1 MTNKELID
9 KIRQEIERQMAFLP
23 TVGYST
29 HIADDY
35 IPVQNVLKH
44 LLSFLDS
51 LPVEAPEGLDEAAEN
66 YGEANTKEEYH
77 TEEGIIQTY
86 GIAYEA
92 FKAGAEWAFGQG
104 VTMNGSVTKI
114 GTDCFLDVDGDQE
127 QMLSVFD
134 NEEEVIV
141 QIRKK

>member
-1 MTNKELID
+1 MTRN
-9 KIRQEIERQMAFLP
+9 M
-23 TVGYST
+23 
-29 HIADDY
+29 
-35 IPVQNVLKH
+35 
-44 LLSFLDS
+44 
-51 LPVEAPEGLDEAAEN
+51 
-66 YGEANTKEEYH
+66 TKEEVINYLKSYS
-77 TEEGIIQTY
+77 EPPSMMKVFPNCEIIKEAVAILEQQNPIPDELEMAAKLYATPSYMKKDLDMAYIDEY
-86 GIAYEA
+86 GYSPTLYKA